1 MKSET
6 LILLIYVILLGAYTY
21 GVWQS
26 AKYLIPTEQQM
37 EINDLNIRLENLNW
51 QILKKN
57 VEIETLNRRQ
67 ELDSLINQNKDE

>member
-26 AKYLIPTEQQM
+26 AKYLIPTEQEM
-37 EINDLNIRLENLNW
+37 EIKDLEIRLENCHW
-51 QILKKN
+51 QLLERN
-57 VEIETLNRRQ
+57 AELETLKQSNG
-67 ELDSLINQNKDE
+67 L